1 MTDLTPEMEPHSTGI
16 AIRLRKLAHKFD
28 IVSMF
33 SAVGIKVTMVIM
45 NFLLITLAAR
55 GLSTEQFGHYS
66 VLFSAAGLLYIVA
79 AGGQELFVVRNWSE
93 FFASRDAARLK
104 GAVRYTTGVAL
115 TGGAVVGCCFYIWAV
130 MRIGHEEALAALAYL
145 VLASWLQIT
154 VHAVRTELGVARAD
168 GLNSIVSN
176 IIPVGYLAAC
186 LLFNISTSITLL
198 FAALALGNGVSLLLQ
213 LVQIV
218 GRIRHVFPEMAA
230 ARTVIAFR
238 EWLTRST
245 KFWLSS
251 ALEAV
256 NQYIDVIVISY
267 VMDPAT
273 AGAYF
278 VTVRLSNLF
287 GAAADAINLFT
298 TRKLPALL
306 FQKDTAGI
314 NRTLDNVAWLTL
326 AFIVLG
332 MLGILAGGYFVLEFL
347 NPHYTAYFGA
357 LLILCLGTSALA
369 AARTSAISLMLTGHE
384 GLYLRISSIFAP
396 IRVAGVILAAPHAGV
411 VGAVSVTAA
420 CFFAQALILRMRAAA
435 LVGFD
440 PSIMRLLPGSIRAR
454 HDIK

>member
-1 MTDLTPEMEPHSTGI
+1 
-16 AIRLRKLAHKFD
+16 
-28 IVSMF
+28 MF

-55 GLSTEQFGHYS
+55 GLNTEEFGHYS

-93 FFASRDAARLK
+93 FFARRDAARLK
-104 GAVRYTTGVAL
+104 GAIHYTVGVAL
-115 TGGAVVGCCFYIWAV
+115 VGGAMVGAGFYAWAV
-130 MRIGHEEALAALAYL
+130 MRIGHAEALAALAYL

-154 VHAVRTELGVARAD
+154 IHAVRTELGVARAD

-176 IIPVGYLAAC
+176 IIPIIYLVGCLA
-186 LLFNISTSITLL
+186 FSVPTSIILL
-198 FAALALGNGVSLLLQ
+198 FAALALGNAVSLCMQ
-213 LVQIV
+213 LWQIIWRV
-218 GRIRHVFPEMAA
+218 RSVFPGLSSVKA
-230 ARTVIAFR
+230 VISFR
-238 EWLTRST
+238 EWLARST

-298 TRKLPALL
+298 TRKLPSLL
-306 FQKDTAGI
+306 FQKDVTGI

-357 LLILCLGTSALA
+357 LLVLCLGTSALA

-384 GLYLRISSIFAP
+384 GLYLRISAIFAP
-396 IRVAGVILAAPHAGV
+396 IRVAGVMLVAPHSGV
-411 VGAVSVTAA
+411 IGAVSVTAV
-420 CFFAQALILRMRAAA
+420 CFLAQAVVLRARAAT

-440 PSIMRLLPGSIRAR
+440 PSIMRLLRRPRR
-454 HDIK
+454 T